1 MNGGIDTWGFSGV
14 SV

>member
-1 MNGGIDTWGFSGV
+1 MDGGIDSWGFSGV